1 VKEQIFGG
9 AYEYRRCWK
18 CPIFLYGVWLVGF
31 PNRMNMDD
39 DNRPAPEWAALG
51 SQLLEG
57 SMTELAYAEATRLLQ
72 TPGVDPALY
81 MLFCS
86 LPQGRICIEHH
97 YPIGAWTV
105 EEVRSLMQCAFMLGT
120 YVKKSIEAAEKL
132 W

>member
-9 AYEYRRCWK
+9 AYEYRKSWQC
-18 CPIFLYGVWLVGF
+18 FNVLYCVWYVSF
-31 PNRMNMDD
+31 PNNMNMD
-39 DNRPAPEWAALG
+39 NNNIPPPEWAALG

-86 LPQGRICIEHH
+86 LPQGKICMEHH
-97 YPIGAWTV
+97 YPIGTWTV